1 MTIINTVNPGM
12 ELVSLRLRRYLE
24 TMKRDEVSSMSLLQ
38 RVNEVFRSLF
48 AAARTNRIAPGAGT
62 GLRPRHA
69 PAKTSAS
76 RTFRQRRP
84 GTLPAGSR

>member
-24 TMKRDEVSSMSLLQ
+24 TIKRDELSSMSLLH

-48 AAARTNRIAPGAGT
+48 AAGRANRIAPGAGT
-62 GLRPRHA
+62 V
-69 PAKTSAS
+69 
-76 RTFRQRRP
+76 
-84 GTLPAGSR
+84 